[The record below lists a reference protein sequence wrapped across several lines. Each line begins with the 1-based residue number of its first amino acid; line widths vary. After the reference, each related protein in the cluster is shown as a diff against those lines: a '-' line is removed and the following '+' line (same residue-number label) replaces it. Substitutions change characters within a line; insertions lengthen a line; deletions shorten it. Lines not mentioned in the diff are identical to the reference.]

1 MRHDVEQTLTP
12 EVMKIRVLIPIY
24 RALDPD
30 EERAL
35 KNNCRMLAAHDIAL
49 LVPEGLDVEAAAAL
63 APQAE
68 VVRVTDEWL
77 GRRNGIAGYNRM
89 MLAGD
94 FYRMHDEWDYI
105 LVCHTDAWIFR
116 DELNAWAAAGYDCVA
131 APWIRR
137 AVYDLPLVK
146 QYVAWR
152 QRSKHRRGLPCRADL
167 YGRIGNGGLSLRRVA
182 AFVEACD
189 RHADRIEEY
198 LTAKD
203 HFHNEDVFWATVP
216 DGFRYPTP
224 DEALRFAFDTNPA
237 YCYRLTGKHLPMGC
251 HSWSKPRMRRFWDGI
266 IPDEDK
272 NR

>member
-24 RALDPD
+24 RALDTD

-94 FYRMHDEWDYI
+94 FYRMHEAWDYI

-116 DELNAWAAAGYDCVA
+116 DELNAWVAAGYDCVA

-167 YGRIGNGGLSLRRVA
+167 YGRVGNGGLSLRRVA
-182 AFVEACD
+182 ADGEGPLPQRRRILGHGARRVPISDARRGVAIRV
-189 RHADRIEEY
+189 RHQPR
-198 LTAKD
+198 LLLPP
-203 HFHNEDVFWATVP
+203 H
-216 DGFRYPTP
+216 GQ
-224 DEALRFAFDTNPA
+224 ALAH
-237 YCYRLTGKHLPMGC
+237 GLP
-251 HSWSKPRMRRFWDGI
+251 
-266 IPDEDK
+266 
-272 NR
+272 

>member
-1 MRHDVEQTLTP
+1 MRHDVEQTLIP

-24 RALDPD
+24 RTLDTD

-94 FYRMHDEWDYI
+94 FYRMHEAWDYI

-116 DELNAWAAAGYDCVA
+116 DELNAWASAGYDCVA

-152 QRSKHRRGLPCRADL
+152 QRRVVAAACGGFRRGLRPPCRPHRKVSDGEGPL
-167 YGRIGNGGLSLRRVA
+167 PQRRRILGHGARRVPISDA
-182 AFVEACD
+182 RRGVAIRV
-189 RHADRIEEY
+189 RHQPR
-198 LTAKD
+198 LLLPP
-203 HFHNEDVFWATVP
+203 H
-216 DGFRYPTP
+216 GQ
-224 DEALRFAFDTNPA
+224 ALAH
-237 YCYRLTGKHLPMGC
+237 GLP
-251 HSWSKPRMRRFWDGI
+251 
-266 IPDEDK
+266 
-272 NR
+272 